1 MSSKQN
7 NLVILRFLGFDN
19 VADIEELVVPGVQ
32 RVNEKSWSSI
42 RSGTTPARDR
52 RDFFLTQRHERDD
65 AEVDRVAAGLLV
77 IRDELCAAPR
87 PRSEQSPGQTMPLPS
102 WPRRWRYRGAPAL
115 PPRQGSQNHATPTA
129 G

>member
-77 IRDELCAAPR
+77 IRDELAQRHVLALNKALAKPCRAVVAA
-87 PRSEQSPGQTMPLPS
+87 
-102 WPRRWRYRGAPAL
+102 AL
-115 PPRQGSQNHATPTA
+115 AI
-129 G
+129 